1 MHECKCTTRDFSGQE
16 GKKGG
21 GGRWIVVVGHFD
33 NISTKAQVKETP
45 HGNILKFFLLD
56 TPKTTF

>member
-33 NISTKAQVKETP
+33 KYFNKSARKRDPTWKHFEVFSP
-45 HGNILKFFLLD
+45 RYS
-56 TPKTTF
+56 